1 MSPLSATLILLASLL
16 AMHLLLVPTLWKSF
30 KSVKARLPA
39 IGAIAFSLA
48 MAALPLGMAYL
59 GLVEGRIDCLG
70 RFCRVEEYAQATAPI
85 AYWFGM
91 AMRLLV
97 GGLLFSLSLQAARVL
112 AANWSRLPNREPLAA
127 VSTKELRKRHA
138 QMLQEQEE
146 QIQDMTSRMVSP
158 DELMARLQPG
168 IQRHVEVQLEIQR
181 REWLWKKNRVLVLG
195 LVFLLL
201 FVVGLVVAAGVMH
214 ALRA

>member
-1 MSPLSATLILLASLL
+1 
-16 AMHLLLVPTLWKSF
+16 
-30 KSVKARLPA
+30 
-39 IGAIAFSLA
+39 
-48 MAALPLGMAYL
+48 
-59 GLVEGRIDCLG
+59 
-70 RFCRVEEYAQATAPI
+70 
-85 AYWFGM
+85 M

-181 REWLWKKNRVLVLG
+181 REWLWKKNRVLYSAWSFCCSSWSG
-195 LVFLLL
+195 WSSPP
-201 FVVGLVVAAGVMH
+201 A
-214 ALRA
+214 